1 MAKSSNKDFKK
12 GSGRGS
18 GAVADSAGKR
28 KSRRVKSIVFLT
40 VLSLLIVLAAVFAFV
55 SFDLNATDEYHGY
68 VSTISLGL
76 DLSGGV
82 YAVYNVD
89 TSSEEYTSMTSEEQT
104 AAIQGTAD
112 TMQSLLFN
120 RGYTEAQVTVYGT
133 TIRVEVPDVDDP
145 ERIFDLVGR
154 PASLWLQGSS
164 SQVTSSSAYD
174 EKADGMDGSHI
185 ANAGLSYDSSSGEYV
200 VVLEFDE
207 EGTKLFSDLTS
218 TYSGKYIAIFVNR
231 ELLISPKVN
240 EAITSGQCTISG
252 GWSGSTGYQDAYELA
267 VQIMAGSFA
276 VPLDMAESGV
286 ISATLGSSAITAGI
300 ISGAVGLA
308 LIVVYMIVLYKM
320 MGVASALSLVYYAFT
335 YLFLLA
341 VFPWVQLTLS
351 GIAGVLLSIG
361 MAVDA
366 NVIIFERI
374 KEESAAGKALGT
386 ACSLG
391 FKRSAGA
398 IIDGNITTIFG
409 AVILIIVGS
418 FGASALQG
426 FGITLLIGIVLSL
439 ICSMLLT
446 RIILYC
452 IRTLAEGDED
462 KLKKQGKGED
472 YAERLF
478 GVRRGKAVLTDEEM
492 LANDIAAEEAK

>member
-1 MAKSSNKDFKK
+1 MAGSKGKDVKK
-12 GSGRGS
+12 RRS
-18 GAVADSAGKR
+18 GAAEGGKG
-28 KSRRVKSIVFLT
+28 KSKRTRSIVFLT
-40 VLSLLIVLAAVFAFV
+40 VLSVLIVFAAVFAFV

-68 VSTISLGL
+68 VNTISLGL

-89 TSSEEYTSMTSEEQT
+89 TDSEEYTSMTADEQK
-104 AAIQGTAD
+104 AAINGTAE
-112 TMQSLLFN
+112 TMQRLLFN
-120 RGYTEAQVTVYGT
+120 RGYTEAQVTVYNN
-133 TIRVEVPDVDDP
+133 TIRVEVPDVEDP

-164 SQVTSSSAYD
+164 SQLSDSSAYD
-174 EKADGMDGSHI
+174 EDADGMDGSHI
-185 ANAGLSYDSSSGEYV
+185 ANAGLSLDSSTGEYV
-200 VVLEFDE
+200 VVLEFDD
-207 EGTKLFSDLTS
+207 EGTQMFSDLT
-218 TYSGKYIAIFVNR
+218 TDYSGKYIGIFVNR
-231 ELLISPKVN
+231 ELLICPSVN
-240 EAITSGQCTISG
+240 EAITSGQCTITG
-252 GWSGSTGYQDAYELA
+252 GWTGTEGYQSAYELA

-286 ISATLGSSAITAGI
+286 ISATLGGSAITAGI

-308 LIVVYMIVLYKM
+308 LIVIYMIILYRM
-320 MGVASALSLVYYAFT
+320 MGVASALSLIYYSFT
-335 YLFLLA
+335 YLFFLA

-374 KEESAAGKALGT
+374 KEESATGKALQT

-398 IIDGNITTIFG
+398 IIDGNVTTIFG
-409 AVILIIVGS
+409 AIILIVVGS

-439 ICSMLLT
+439 LCSMLLT
-446 RIILYC
+446 RVILAA
-452 IRTLAEGDED
+452 IRILTEGDED
-462 KLKKQGKGED
+462 KLKAKDEKYAG

-478 GVRRGKAVLTDEEM
+478 GVHRGKPVSEEEL
-492 LANDIAAEEAK
+492 LAENLAKEAE

>member
-1 MAKSSNKDFKK
+1 MAKSFNKDFKK
-12 GSGRGS
+12 GSGS
-18 GAVADSAGKR
+18 GAATADSAGKK
-28 KSRRVKSIVFLT
+28 KSRRTKSIVFLT
-40 VLSLLIVLAAVFAFV
+40 VLSILIVLAAVFAFV
-55 SFDLNATDEYHGY
+55 SFDLNATDEYHSY

-89 TSSEEYTSMTSEEQT
+89 TSSEEYTSMTAEEQN

-164 SQVTSSSAYD
+164 SQVTSSSSYD
-174 EKADGMDGSHI
+174 ENADGMDGTHI
-185 ANAGLSYDSSSGEYV
+185 SNAGLSYDSTSGEYV
-200 VVLEFDE
+200 VVLEFDD
-207 EGTKLFSDLTS
+207 EGTEMFSNLTT
-218 TYSGKYIAIFVNR
+218 TYSGQYIAIFVNR
-231 ELLISPKVN
+231 ELLISPQVN

-286 ISATLGSSAITAGI
+286 ISATLGGSAITAGI

-308 LIVVYMIVLYKM
+308 LIVIYMIILYKM
-320 MGVASALSLVYYAFT
+320 MGVASALSLIYYSFT
-335 YLFLLA
+335 YLFFLA

-374 KEESAAGKALGT
+374 KEEAAAGKALGT
-386 ACSLG
+386 ACALG
-391 FKRSAGA
+391 FKRSTGA
-398 IIDGNITTIFG
+398 IVDGNITTIFG

-446 RIILYC
+446 RVILYA
-452 IRTLAEGDED
+452 IRILAEGDEE
-462 KLKKQGKGED
+462 KKNKRG
-472 YAERLF
+472 YAQKLF
-478 GVRRGKAVLTDEEM
+478 GVHRGEPMTDEE
-492 LANDIAAEEAK
+492 LLEASIAKEAE

>member
-1 MAKSSNKDFKK
+1 MAGSKGKDVKK
-12 GSGRGS
+12 RRS
-18 GAVADSAGKR
+18 GAAEGGKAKR
-28 KSRRVKSIVFLT
+28 TRSIVFLT
-40 VLSLLIVLAAVFAFV
+40 VLSVLIVFAAVFAFV

-68 VSTISLGL
+68 VNTISLGL

-89 TSSEEYTSMTSEEQT
+89 TDSEEYTSMTADEQK
-104 AAIQGTAD
+104 AAINGTAE
-112 TMQSLLFN
+112 TMQRLLFN
-120 RGYTEAQVTVYGT
+120 RGYTEAQVTVYNN
-133 TIRVEVPDVDDP
+133 TIRVEVPDVEDP

-164 SQVTSSSAYD
+164 SQLSDSSAYD
-174 EKADGMDGSHI
+174 EDADGMDGSHI
-185 ANAGLSYDSSSGEYV
+185 ANAGLSLDSSTGEYV
-200 VVLEFDE
+200 VVLEFDD
-207 EGTKLFSDLTS
+207 EGTQMFSDLT
-218 TYSGKYIAIFVNR
+218 TDYSGQYIGIFVNR
-231 ELLISPKVN
+231 ELLICPSVN
-240 EAITSGQCTISG
+240 EAITSGQCTITG
-252 GWSGSTGYQDAYELA
+252 GWTGTEGYQSAYELA

-308 LIVVYMIVLYKM
+308 LIVIYMIILYRM
-320 MGVASALSLVYYAFT
+320 MGVASALSLIYYSFT
-335 YLFLLA
+335 YLFFLA

-374 KEESAAGKALGT
+374 KEESATGKALQT

-398 IIDGNITTIFG
+398 IIDGNVTTIFG
-409 AVILIIVGS
+409 AIILIVVGS

-439 ICSMLLT
+439 LCSMLLT
-446 RIILYC
+446 RVILAA
-452 IRTLAEGDED
+452 IRILTEGDED
-462 KLKKQGKGED
+462 KLKAKDEKYAG

-478 GVRRGKAVLTDEEM
+478 GVHRGKPVSEEEL
-492 LANDIAAEEAK
+492 LAENLAKEAE

>member
-1 MAKSSNKDFKK
+1 MAGSKGKDVKK
-12 GSGRGS
+12 RRS
-18 GAVADSAGKR
+18 GAAEGGKAKR
-28 KSRRVKSIVFLT
+28 TRSIVFLT
-40 VLSLLIVLAAVFAFV
+40 VLSVLIVFAAVFAFV

-68 VSTISLGL
+68 VNTISLGL

-89 TSSEEYTSMTSEEQT
+89 TDSEEYTSMTADEQK
-104 AAIQGTAD
+104 AAINGTAE
-112 TMQSLLFN
+112 TMQRLLFN
-120 RGYTEAQVTVYGT
+120 RGYTEAQVTVYNN
-133 TIRVEVPDVDDP
+133 TIRVEVPDVEDP

-164 SQVTSSSAYD
+164 SQLSDSSAYD
-174 EKADGMDGSHI
+174 EDADGMDGSHI
-185 ANAGLSYDSSSGEYV
+185 ANAGLSLDSSTGEYV
-200 VVLEFDE
+200 VVLEFDD
-207 EGTKLFSDLTS
+207 EGTQMFSDLT
-218 TYSGKYIAIFVNR
+218 TDYSGKYIGIFVNR
-231 ELLISPKVN
+231 ELLICPSVN
-240 EAITSGQCTISG
+240 EAITSGQCTITG
-252 GWSGSTGYQDAYELA
+252 GWTGTEGYQSAYELA

-308 LIVVYMIVLYKM
+308 LIVIYMIILYRM
-320 MGVASALSLVYYAFT
+320 MGVASALSLIYYSFT
-335 YLFLLA
+335 YLFFLA

-374 KEESAAGKALGT
+374 KEESATGKALQT

-398 IIDGNITTIFG
+398 IIDGNVTTIFG
-409 AVILIIVGS
+409 AIILIVVGS

-439 ICSMLLT
+439 LCSMLLT
-446 RIILYC
+446 RVILAA
-452 IRTLAEGDED
+452 IRILTEGDED
-462 KLKKQGKGED
+462 KLKAKDEKYAG

-478 GVRRGKAVLTDEEM
+478 GVHRGKPVSEEEL
-492 LANDIAAEEAK
+492 LAENLAKEAE

>member
-1 MAKSSNKDFKK
+1 MAGSKGKDVKK
-12 GSGRGS
+12 RRS
-18 GAVADSAGKR
+18 GAAEGGKG
-28 KSRRVKSIVFLT
+28 KSKRTRSIVFLT
-40 VLSLLIVLAAVFAFV
+40 VLSVLIVFAAVFAFV

-68 VSTISLGL
+68 VNTISLGL

-89 TSSEEYTSMTSEEQT
+89 TDSEEYTSMTADEQK
-104 AAIQGTAD
+104 AAINGTAE
-112 TMQSLLFN
+112 TMQRLLFN
-120 RGYTEAQVTVYGT
+120 RGYTEAQVTVYNN
-133 TIRVEVPDVDDP
+133 TIRVEVPDVEDP

-164 SQVTSSSAYD
+164 SQLSDSSAYD
-174 EKADGMDGSHI
+174 ENADGMDGSHI
-185 ANAGLSYDSSSGEYV
+185 ANAGLSLDSSTGEYV
-200 VVLEFDE
+200 VVLEFDD
-207 EGTKLFSDLTS
+207 EGTQMFSDLT
-218 TYSGKYIAIFVNR
+218 TDYSGQYIGIFVNR
-231 ELLISPKVN
+231 ELLICPSVN
-240 EAITSGQCTISG
+240 EAITSGQCTITG
-252 GWSGSTGYQDAYELA
+252 GWTGTEGYQSAYELA

-286 ISATLGSSAITAGI
+286 ISATLGGSAITAGI

-308 LIVVYMIVLYKM
+308 LIVIYMIILYRM
-320 MGVASALSLVYYAFT
+320 MGVASALSLIYYSFT
-335 YLFLLA
+335 YLFFLA

-374 KEESAAGKALGT
+374 KEESATGKALQT

-398 IIDGNITTIFG
+398 IIDGNVTTIFG
-409 AVILIIVGS
+409 AIILIVVGS

-439 ICSMLLT
+439 LCSMLLT
-446 RIILYC
+446 RVILAA
-452 IRTLAEGDED
+452 IRILTEGDED
-462 KLKKQGKGED
+462 KLKAKDEKYAG

-478 GVRRGKAVLTDEEM
+478 GVHRGKPVSEEEL
-492 LANDIAAEEAK
+492 LAENLAKEAE

>member
-1 MAKSSNKDFKK
+1 MAGSKGKDVKK
-12 GSGRGS
+12 RRS
-18 GAVADSAGKR
+18 GAAEGGKG
-28 KSRRVKSIVFLT
+28 KSKRTRSIVFLT
-40 VLSLLIVLAAVFAFV
+40 VLSVLIVFAAVFAFV

-68 VSTISLGL
+68 VNTISLGL

-89 TSSEEYTSMTSEEQT
+89 TDSEEYTSMTADEQK
-104 AAIQGTAD
+104 AAINGTAE
-112 TMQSLLFN
+112 TMQRLLFN
-120 RGYTEAQVTVYGT
+120 RGYTEAQVTVYNN
-133 TIRVEVPDVDDP
+133 TIRVEVPDVEDP

-164 SQVTSSSAYD
+164 SQLSDSSAYD
-174 EKADGMDGSHI
+174 EDADGMDGSHI
-185 ANAGLSYDSSSGEYV
+185 ANAGLSLDSSTGEYV
-200 VVLEFDE
+200 VVLEFDD
-207 EGTKLFSDLTS
+207 EGTQMFSDLT
-218 TYSGKYIAIFVNR
+218 TDYSGKYIGIFVNR
-231 ELLISPKVN
+231 ELLICPSVN
-240 EAITSGQCTISG
+240 EAITSGQCTITG
-252 GWSGSTGYQDAYELA
+252 GWTGTEGYQSAYELA

-308 LIVVYMIVLYKM
+308 LIVIYMIILYRM
-320 MGVASALSLVYYAFT
+320 MGVASALSLIYYSFT
-335 YLFLLA
+335 YLFFLA

-374 KEESAAGKALGT
+374 KEESATGKALQT

-398 IIDGNITTIFG
+398 IIDGNVTTIFG
-409 AVILIIVGS
+409 AIILIVVGS

-439 ICSMLLT
+439 LCSMLLT
-446 RIILYC
+446 RVILAA
-452 IRTLAEGDED
+452 IRILTEGDED
-462 KLKKQGKGED
+462 KLKAKDEKYAG

-478 GVRRGKAVLTDEEM
+478 GVHRGKPVSEEEL
-492 LANDIAAEEAK
+492 LAENLAKEAE

>member
-1 MAKSSNKDFKK
+1 MAGSNGKDVKKRNTGALEGGKSKS
-12 GSGRGS
+12 
-18 GAVADSAGKR
+18 KR
-28 KSRRVKSIVFLT
+28 TRSIVFLT
-40 VLSLLIVLAAVFAFV
+40 VLSILIVFAAVFAFV

-68 VSTISLGL
+68 VGTISLGL

-89 TSSEEYTSMTSEEQT
+89 TDSEEYTSMSADEQQ
-104 AAIQGTAD
+104 AAINGTAD
-112 TMQSLLFN
+112 TMQRLLFN

-133 TIRVEVPDVDDP
+133 TIRVEVPDVDNP

-154 PASLWLQGSS
+154 PASLWMQGSS
-164 SQVTSSSAYD
+164 SQITSSSAYD
-174 EKADGMDGSHI
+174 KNADGMDGSHI
-185 ANAGLSYDSSSGEYV
+185 ANAGLSYDNTTGEYV
-200 VVLEFDE
+200 VVLEFDD
-207 EGTKLFSDLTS
+207 EGTELFSDLTT

-231 ELLISPKVN
+231 ELLISPSVN
-240 EAITSGQCTISG
+240 EAITSGQCTITG
-252 GWSGSTGYQDAYELA
+252 GWSGTAGYEEAYDLA

-276 VPLDMAESGV
+276 VPLDMAENGV
-286 ISATLGSSAITAGI
+286 ISATLGSNAITAGV

-308 LIVVYMIVLYKM
+308 LIVIYMIALYKM
-320 MGVASALSLVYYAFT
+320 MGVASALSLVYYTFT

-374 KEESAAGKALGT
+374 KEEVASGKALQT

-391 FKRSAGA
+391 FKRSSGA

-446 RIILYC
+446 RVILAA
-452 IRTLAEGDED
+452 IRILAEGDGRRLNKD
-462 KLKKQGKGED
+462 G
-472 YAERLF
+472 YAEKLF
-478 GVRRGKAVLTDEEM
+478 GVHRGKPVSE
-492 LANDIAAEEAK
+492 EEALAENLAKEAE

>member
-1 MAKSSNKDFKK
+1 MAKSSNKDLKR
-12 GSGRGS
+12 GSGKGS
-18 GAVADSAGKR
+18 GAVADSATKR
-28 KSRRVKSIVFLT
+28 KSRRVRSIVFLT
-40 VLSLLIVLAAVFAFV
+40 VLSVLIVLAAVFAFV
-55 SFDLNATDEYHGY
+55 NFDLNATDEYHGY
-68 VSTISLGL
+68 VGTISLGL

-89 TSSEEYTSMTSEEQT
+89 TSSEEYTSMSAEEQD
-104 AAIQGTAD
+104 AAINGTAD
-112 TMQSLLFN
+112 TMQNLLFN

-164 SQVTSSSAYD
+164 SQVTSSGAYD
-174 EKADGMDGSHI
+174 EDADGMDGAHI

-207 EGTKLFSDLTS
+207 EGTQMFSDLTT
-218 TYSGKYIAIFVNR
+218 TYSGQYIAIFVNR
-231 ELLISPKVN
+231 ELLISPQVN

-252 GWSGSTGYQDAYELA
+252 GWSGTSGYEDAYELA

-300 ISGAVGLA
+300 ISGAVGLG
-308 LIVVYMIVLYKM
+308 LIVIYMIVLYKM
-320 MGVASALSLVYYAFT
+320 MGVASALSLIYYSFT

-386 ACSLG
+386 ACALG

-418 FGASALQG
+418 FGASALKG

-462 KLKKQGKGED
+462 TLKKQGKGEG

-478 GVRRGKAVLTDEEM
+478 GVRRGKAVMTDEEM
-492 LANDIAAEEAK
+492 LANDIAAEEV

>member
-1 MAKSSNKDFKK
+1 MAGSKGKDVKK
-12 GSGRGS
+12 RRS
-18 GAVADSAGKR
+18 GAAEGGKG
-28 KSRRVKSIVFLT
+28 KSKRTRSIVFLT
-40 VLSLLIVLAAVFAFV
+40 VLSVLIVFAAVFAFV

-68 VSTISLGL
+68 VNTISLGL

-89 TSSEEYTSMTSEEQT
+89 TDSEEYTSMTADEQK
-104 AAIQGTAD
+104 AAINGTAE
-112 TMQSLLFN
+112 TMQRLLFN
-120 RGYTEAQVTVYGT
+120 RGYTEAQVTVYNN
-133 TIRVEVPDVDDP
+133 TIRVEVPDVEDP

-164 SQVTSSSAYD
+164 SQLSDSSAYD
-174 EKADGMDGSHI
+174 EDADGMDGSHI
-185 ANAGLSYDSSSGEYV
+185 ANAGLSLDNSTGEYV
-200 VVLEFDE
+200 VVLEFDD
-207 EGTKLFSDLTS
+207 EGTQMFSDLT
-218 TYSGKYIAIFVNR
+218 TDYSGQYIGIFVNR
-231 ELLISPKVN
+231 ELLICPSVN
-240 EAITSGQCTISG
+240 EAITSGQCTITG
-252 GWSGSTGYQDAYELA
+252 GWTGTEGYQSAYELA

-308 LIVVYMIVLYKM
+308 LIVIYMIILYRM
-320 MGVASALSLVYYAFT
+320 MGVASALSLIYYAFT
-335 YLFLLA
+335 YLFFLA

-374 KEESAAGKALGT
+374 KEESATGKALQT

-398 IIDGNITTIFG
+398 IIDGNVTTIFG
-409 AVILIIVGS
+409 AIILIVVGS

-439 ICSMLLT
+439 LCSMLLT
-446 RIILYC
+446 RVILAA
-452 IRTLAEGDED
+452 IRILTEGDED
-462 KLKKQGKGED
+462 KLKAKDEKYAG

-478 GVRRGKAVLTDEEM
+478 GVHRGKPVSEEEL
-492 LANDIAAEEAK
+492 LAENLAKEAE

>member
-1 MAKSSNKDFKK
+1 MAGSKGKDVKK
-12 GSGRGS
+12 RRS
-18 GAVADSAGKR
+18 GAAEGGKG
-28 KSRRVKSIVFLT
+28 KSKRTRSIVFLT
-40 VLSLLIVLAAVFAFV
+40 VLSVLIVFAAVFAFV

-68 VSTISLGL
+68 VNTISLGL

-89 TSSEEYTSMTSEEQT
+89 TDSEEYTSMTADEQK
-104 AAIQGTAD
+104 AAINGTAE
-112 TMQSLLFN
+112 TMQRLLFN
-120 RGYTEAQVTVYGT
+120 RGYTEAQVTVYNN
-133 TIRVEVPDVDDP
+133 TIRVEVPDVEDP

-164 SQVTSSSAYD
+164 SQLSDSSAYD
-174 EKADGMDGSHI
+174 ENADGMDGSHI
-185 ANAGLSYDSSSGEYV
+185 ANAGLSLDSSTGEYV
-200 VVLEFDE
+200 VVLEFDD
-207 EGTKLFSDLTS
+207 EGTQMFSDLT
-218 TYSGKYIAIFVNR
+218 TDYSGKYIGIFVNR
-231 ELLISPKVN
+231 ELLICPSVN
-240 EAITSGQCTISG
+240 EAITSGQCTITG
-252 GWSGSTGYQDAYELA
+252 GWTGTEGYQSAYELA

-286 ISATLGSSAITAGI
+286 ISATLGGSAITAGI

-308 LIVVYMIVLYKM
+308 LIVIYMIILYRM
-320 MGVASALSLVYYAFT
+320 MGVASALSLIYYSFT
-335 YLFLLA
+335 YLFFLA

-374 KEESAAGKALGT
+374 KEESTTGKALQT

-398 IIDGNITTIFG
+398 IIDGNVTTIFG
-409 AVILIIVGS
+409 AIILIVVGS

-439 ICSMLLT
+439 LCSMLLT
-446 RIILYC
+446 RVILAA
-452 IRTLAEGDED
+452 IRILTEGDED
-462 KLKKQGKGED
+462 KLKAKDEKYAG

-478 GVRRGKAVLTDEEM
+478 GVHRGKPVSEEEL
-492 LANDIAAEEAK
+492 LAENLAKEAE